1 MGKILISGTAS
12 DNQYLLA
19 AERKCLKEEP
29 AGYRETHDNPV
40 ADRYEEMA
48 DCVKKAL
55 SYGGDGNLYFL
66 TPDLT
71 EPGIR
76 AKCGDCTLVIFPN
89 GRTMMIDA
97 GYIACSAHIISLL
110 ENLGLYHL
118 DYFVLSHA
126 HDDHAGGA
134 LAVAQYLYE
143 HGGGIDVYYRSSY
156 IASSKQAPLFE
167 EYLKQKGT
175 HIYENVLAGYQWTI
189 GDVRITAYH
198 PTTEDLEKCVGN
210 DESVNNVSIL
220 MKFVYGRS
228 KYLTGGDLYLG
239 MEEKLA
245 QQYGE
250 LLKADVMKSN
260 HHGTYT
266 SNGQKWLQTVQPN
279 AIITDAEDIGN
290 ALLAEYAAEHGIN
303 YYSAGVQGL
312 ILLRMSRIEYEI
324 QCQTGDC
331 L

>member
-1 MGKILISGTAS
+1 M
-12 DNQYLLA
+12 
-19 AERKCLKEEP
+19 
-29 AGYRETHDNPV
+29 
-40 ADRYEEMA
+40 
-48 DCVKKAL
+48 
-55 SYGGDGNLYFL
+55 
-66 TPDLT
+66 
-71 EPGIR
+71 
-76 AKCGDCTLVIFPN
+76 
-89 GRTMMIDA
+89 
-97 GYIACSAHIISLL
+97 
-110 ENLGLYHL
+110 
-118 DYFVLSHA
+118 
-126 HDDHAGGA
+126 
-134 LAVAQYLYE
+134 
-143 HGGGIDVYYRSSY
+143 
-156 IASSKQAPLFE
+156 
-167 EYLKQKGT
+167 
-175 HIYENVLAGYQWTI
+175 
-189 GDVRITAYH
+189 
-198 PTTEDLEKCVGN
+198 
-210 DESVNNVSIL
+210 NNVSIL

-228 KYLTGGDLYLG
+228 KYLTGGDLYTG

-245 QQYGE
+245 EQYSE

>member
-1 MGKILISGTAS
+1 M
-12 DNQYLLA
+12 
-19 AERKCLKEEP
+19 
-29 AGYRETHDNPV
+29 
-40 ADRYEEMA
+40 
-48 DCVKKAL
+48 
-55 SYGGDGNLYFL
+55 
-66 TPDLT
+66 
-71 EPGIR
+71 
-76 AKCGDCTLVIFPN
+76 
-89 GRTMMIDA
+89 
-97 GYIACSAHIISLL
+97 
-110 ENLGLYHL
+110 
-118 DYFVLSHA
+118 
-126 HDDHAGGA
+126 
-134 LAVAQYLYE
+134 
-143 HGGGIDVYYRSSY
+143 
-156 IASSKQAPLFE
+156 
-167 EYLKQKGT
+167 
-175 HIYENVLAGYQWTI
+175 
-189 GDVRITAYH
+189 
-198 PTTEDLEKCVGN
+198 
-210 DESVNNVSIL
+210 NNVSIL

>member
-1 MGKILISGTAS
+1 M
-12 DNQYLLA
+12 
-19 AERKCLKEEP
+19 
-29 AGYRETHDNPV
+29 
-40 ADRYEEMA
+40 
-48 DCVKKAL
+48 
-55 SYGGDGNLYFL
+55 
-66 TPDLT
+66 
-71 EPGIR
+71 
-76 AKCGDCTLVIFPN
+76 
-89 GRTMMIDA
+89 
-97 GYIACSAHIISLL
+97 
-110 ENLGLYHL
+110 
-118 DYFVLSHA
+118 
-126 HDDHAGGA
+126 
-134 LAVAQYLYE
+134 
-143 HGGGIDVYYRSSY
+143 
-156 IASSKQAPLFE
+156 
-167 EYLKQKGT
+167 
-175 HIYENVLAGYQWTI
+175 
-189 GDVRITAYH
+189 RITAYH